1 LSEFFNVIYEDEVVR
16 GGEDGRSGINVL
28 VIHVTKIQNH
38 NLSD

>member
-1 LSEFFNVIYEDEVVR
+1 LSEFFNVIYEDEVVGR
-16 GGEDGRSGINVL
+16 EDGRSGINVL

>member
-16 GGEDGRSGINVL
+16 GEDGRSGINVL